1 MKEAFG
7 GLSTDWKE
15 GINWPAAR
23 QWRLTRAREA
33 MARHGLG
40 ALLLMYDENMRYV
53 SSTYTPG
60 WNRLKPGTA
69 LRGAVR
75 GPGAD
80 RLRAG

>member
-40 ALLLMYDENMRYV
+40 ALLLMYDENMRCATIAP
-53 SSTYTPG
+53 SA
-60 WNRLKPGTA
+60 W
-69 LRGAVR
+69 LRGR
-75 GPGAD
+75 P
-80 RLRAG
+80 RR